1 MSAPRPPRE
10 ALEIVEELD
19 TRGRIRETLERGVGT
34 TRAQLLL
41 SALAGAATTTAV
53 IAPAA
58 AAAALSANDT
68 RILRFDLQLEYL
80 QAGLYTEALKI
91 GHLSRPARAA
101 ARVVGAHE
109 WAHARAIKHILG
121 PDAVRMGFFDYHGVT
136 EDERAFLRTAV
147 AFEDLTAALLK
158 YQAMRLD
165 SRDVLAAA
173 ISLHSVEARH
183 AAWLRRVAGVL
194 PTLTAFDEPRSQSR
208 MRKLVVSTDFLTP
221 DPRTGATRAPGFTG

>member
-1 MSAPRPPRE
+1 M
-10 ALEIVEELD
+10 LDELD
-19 TRGRIRETLERGVGT
+19 PRGRIRESLEQAAGS

-41 SALAGAATTTAV
+41 GALTGAIAGGAVAATAD
-53 IAPAA
+53 
-58 AAAALSANDT
+58 AAALSATDT

-80 QAGLYTEALKI
+80 QASMYTEALRI
-91 GHLSRPARAA
+91 GRLSAPVRDA

-109 WAHARAIKHILG
+109 WAHARAIRRILG
-121 PDAVRMGFFDYHGVT
+121 PAAVPKGFFNYHGVT
-136 EDERAFLRTAV
+136 EKERAFLRTAV

-158 YQAMRLD
+158 YQAVRLE

-183 AAWLRRVAGVL
+183 AAWLRRVAGVV

-208 MRKLVVSTDFLTP
+208 MQALIVSTNFVAR

>member
-1 MSAPRPPRE
+1 MSVPRPPQE
-10 ALEIVEELD
+10 APAILDELD
-19 TRGRIRETLERGVGT
+19 PGGRVCQTLEDAVGT

-41 SALAGAATTTAV
+41 AALAAAGSAAAV
-53 IAPAA
+53 TAPAA
-58 AAAALSANDT
+58 GAAALSANDT

-80 QAGLYTEALKI
+80 QARLYTEALKI
-91 GHLSRPARAA
+91 GHLSPPARAA

-109 WAHARAIKHILG
+109 WAHARAIKQILG
-121 PDAVRMGFFDYHGVT
+121 PDAVRMGFFDYRGVT
-136 EDERAFLRTAV
+136 QNERAFLRTAV

-158 YQAMRLD
+158 YQAVRLD

-208 MRKLVVSTDFLTP
+208 MRALVVSTDFLAP